1 MEMEMKNNAN
11 SSAFWNFLSGLV
23 SFEAPL
29 WNWRLRM
36 GNSIDFE
43 KFRSA
48 FLHPEERF
56 TTLIMCPEQ
65 CSASCGFRK
74 VKTTVDGT
82 HKAVCHQHLKPAFMV
97 SNREVLMHGVNMATL
112 LSGVAQALEIE
123 PRITPFKTWEQV
135 WDMGCKKIGSLPI
148 KVFFTL
154 RNWDHEV
161 IDLILNL
168 NRMLNEKYILLVSS
182 RDLVSRTSKMALEDN
197 KAVFIPLNEV
207 LDFNPKAEPMLI
219 RPLDSYLETLQPDP
233 PYVEAEP
240 DNIFRRC
247 GDAWEVRFAG
257 GEKFM
262 LTSGN
267 TGATYLHFMLARQNV
282 ATSVIEIMRCISG
295 ESGDCVS
302 PDRLDD
308 NDLSSGYTLSE
319 LPSGQAD
326 FIADEAAIRQYRQEM
341 QLIMKEI
348 ADAEAAGNNIT
359 AEQLRQDWGRLKS
372 EVGKIISDTG
382 QKKIFTDQRRSMANA
397 CRGAVNFTID
407 KIAAYDSQLSEYL
420 RNTIRGGRNPGYF
433 PSNKLD
439 WLL

>member
-1 MEMEMKNNAN
+1 MEMDMKNNAN

-36 GNSIDFE
+36 GNAIDFE
-43 KFRSA
+43 RFRSA

-97 SNREVLMHGVNMATL
+97 SNREVLMHGVNMVTL

-168 NRMLNEKYILLVSS
+168 NRMLGEKYILLVSS

-207 LDFNPKAEPMLI
+207 LDFNLEAEPILM
-219 RPLDSYLETLQPDP
+219 RPLDSYLEPLQPDP

-262 LTSGN
+262 LTTGN
-267 TGATYLHFMLARQNV
+267 TGASYLHFMLARPNV
-282 ATSVIEIMRCISG
+282 ATPVIEIMRG
-295 ESGDCVS
+295 FATEKDGRFVESIDDGNLADGYAVGDL
-302 PDRLDD
+302 PLNETD
-308 NDLSSGYTLSE
+308 N
-319 LPSGQAD
+319 
-326 FIADEAAIRQYRQEM
+326 IADEEALRQYRD
-341 QLIMKEI
+341 EI
-348 ADAEAAGNNIT
+348 KILVHELDCAREVGDNIT
-359 AEQLRQDWGRLKS
+359 AEQLRQDLESLTQGMNEMLS
-372 EVGKIISDTG
+372 PAG
-382 QKKIFTDQRRSMANA
+382 QKKKFADPTR
-397 CRGAVNFTID
+397 
-407 KIAAYDSQLSEYL
+407 KIADAFRHAVVFVIEKTKRHDRKLAEHLATAIHYGQ
-420 RNTIRGGRNPGYF
+420 TPCYF
-433 PSNKLD
+433 PDISVD
-439 WLL
+439 WTL